1 MNTKNLYYKNLEKKF
16 NSKTAT
22 IAVVGLGYVGL
33 PLLIQFYRK
42 GFNCFGID
50 TDNKKVESFNK
61 NKFDTNYFEDVIKKK
76 RKHSVKKLKKIY
88 FSNNYSLIT
97 KADIIIICLPTPVFK
112 NKQPN
117 LQFIT
122 SSLKQMKSFLKKG
135 QLISLESTVS
145 PGTTN
150 KILANFLIK
159 ENFRLSK
166 DFFLV
171 YSPERENPVIKNLD
185 QKFNFFNT
193 PKICSGYSKECTR
206 LGVLMYSKII
216 KTVIKTDSIKN
227 AEMSKMIENIYRATN
242 IGLVNE
248 LKMLC
253 HKMNLDIHEIL
264 KLASTKP
271 FGFKTFTPGPGIG
284 GHCIPVDPHYLIHE
298 AKNYNFDLKFVSE
311 SMKTNENITKWCIN
325 KIEKIFIKKKIN
337 NKKLKILFLGA
348 AYKANIDDLRESP
361 AIKFFKYFSKR
372 KIKFDYCD
380 PHVPKIKENGF
391 FKSSIKLNYNSFNS
405 YSALILLTDHSIF
418 NKKYILKNS
427 KLIIDTRGY
436 FSNYKDKNIYS
447 I

>member
-1 MNTKNLYYKNLEKKF
+1 MYYNILKKKIT
-16 NSKTAT
+16 SKSAN
-22 IAVVGLGYVGL
+22 IAIIGLGYVGL

-50 TDNKKVESFNK
+50 NDNKKIESFNK
-61 NKFDTNYFEDVIKKK
+61 KKFDSNYFANVIKKK
-76 RKHSVKKLKKIY
+76 KRHSVKKLKKIT
-88 FSNNYSLIT
+88 FSNNYSLIS
-97 KADIIIICLPTPVFK
+97 KADIVIICLPTPVFK

-117 LQFIT
+117 LKFIT
-122 SSLKQMKSFLKKG
+122 SSLNQMKIFLKKG

-159 ENFRLSK
+159 ENFKLSK

-171 YSPERENPVIKNLD
+171 YSPERENPVIKNLG

-193 PKICSGYSKECTR
+193 PKVCSGYSKNCTR
-206 LGVLMYSKII
+206 LGVLMYSKVV

-248 LKMLC
+248 LKIFC

-264 KLASTKP
+264 RLAGTKP
-271 FGFKTFTPGPGIG
+271 FGFTPFMPGPGIG
-284 GHCIPVDPHYLIHE
+284 GHCIPVDPYYLIDQAKKYSFQLNCIEE
-298 AKNYNFDLKFVSE
+298 A
-311 SMKTNENITKWCIN
+311 MKVNQKITKWCIEQ
-325 KIEKIFIKKKIN
+325 IEKILLIEKFKKN
-337 NKKLKILFLGA
+337 DFKILFLGA

-361 AIKFFKYFSKR
+361 SLKFFEYFQ
-372 KIKFDYCD
+372 KIKVKFDYCD
-380 PHVPKIKENGF
+380 PYIPEIKTNLI
-391 FKSSIKLNYNSFNS
+391 KKKSIKLNYKIFSK
-405 YSALILLTDHSIF
+405 YDAIILLTSHNIF
-418 NKKYILKNS
+418 KQNKIINNS
-427 KLIIDTRGY
+427 NLIIDTRGH
-436 FSNYKDKNIYS
+436 FKSFKNKKIHL